1 MRPRATLLLLFAL
14 ALFGGVTS
22 ADAKIPIPCTGDRL
36 VKILDIPA
44 LSGKG
49 PNNADVGLGYKFPGC
64 FSDGEWVGYIDS
76 RNFVQL
82 DENRLK
88 TVLAAAGLKS
98 TPPVPSRW
106 QYPYDALFIEI
117 LIAVVVV
124 GAVGASY
131 FGPFIKRL
139 RGAP

>member
-1 MRPRATLLLLFAL
+1 MRQRATLLLLFAL
-14 ALFGGVTS
+14 ALVGGVSS

-44 LSGKG
+44 LNGKG

-82 DENRLK
+82 DETRLK
-88 TVLAAAGLKS
+88 SVLAAAGLKS

-106 QYPYDALFIEI
+106 QHPYDALFIEI
-117 LIAVVVV
+117 LMAIVVVIAV
-124 GAVGASY
+124 GGSY